1 MLALYPTI
9 FARCKHFTLFWGV
22 IIMRKPNVSRDEQIR
37 LIMECRNSGLSDYQ
51 WCREKD
57 ILPGT
62 FYNWIRRLRKSG
74 YVIPDSDINSKA
86 SPRHQE
92 VVKVNLVQ
100 STSQTMLPVV
110 GQNTS
115 NLASG
120 LSPLV
125 AAEIVVNGNTVRL
138 YNTASREL
146 ISSLFEC
153 MGGVPHAW

>member
-1 MLALYPTI
+1 
-9 FARCKHFTLFWGV
+9 
-22 IIMRKPNVSRDEQIR
+22 MRKPNVSKNEQIR

-86 SPRHQE
+86 SPGCQE

-100 STSQTMLPVV
+100 STSQMISPVV

-115 NLASG
+115 NLASD
-120 LSPLV
+120 LCPLV

-138 YNTASREL
+138 YNTASKEL

-153 MGGVPHAW
+153 IGGVPHAW